1 MGMGPISVRTLATLA
16 GIGRDPDLRR
26 VSVAMMGEA
35 VAVGEALGLH
45 MDMTP
50 EARVDL
56 GAELGEIKT
65 SMLQDLERDR
75 PMEIDALLAV
85 VCEMGALA
93 GVATPT
99 IDIVLALLR
108 GRARVAGLYGDRNSA
123 RKKSSH

>member
-1 MGMGPISVRTLATLA
+1 MGMGPISVLTLATLA

-45 MDMTP
+45 MDITH

-65 SMLQDLERDR
+65 SMLQEPQRAR
-75 PMEIDALLAV
+75 PMEITALPAV
-85 VCEMGALA
+85 VCEIGLGD
-93 GVATPT
+93 GVATPQ
-99 IDIVLALLR
+99 VKR
-108 GRARVAGLYGDRNSA
+108 EGSR
-123 RKKSSH
+123 